1 MSLSDFT
8 RKFFLNKFFLFVIL
22 LIITLGFSYLINGSF
37 IPENDHK
44 NLWFYSGLLMVLISS
59 FFIEEYYTSPRNI
72 LANQLP
78 LIVIM
83 IAVRGIF
90 TENNDLWLWWIGFIY
105 VLIIVSISALS
116 IILSDGKHSVKY
128 MLP

>member
-1 MSLSDFT
+1 MDSI
-8 RKFFLNKFFLFVIL
+8 RKIVLNKFFLFIIL
-22 LIITLGFSYLINGSF
+22 LVIAFGFSYLISGSF
-37 IPENDHK
+37 IPANDNN

-83 IAVRGIF
+83 IAV
-90 TENNDLWLWWIGFIY
+90 
-105 VLIIVSISALS
+105 
-116 IILSDGKHSVKY
+116 
-128 MLP
+128 